1 MMTPPAIVP
10 EALLPLEKFHYT
22 RRITMSFLQ
31 PLLSGILTGGVY
43 ALAGIGMSLVFGVM
57 NISNFAHG
65 DLMMLGMYL
74 AYFAFTLLHIDPYLS
89 LVLIIPTAFLFGY
102 VLEKLFI
109 NRVINHP
116 HQNQILLT
124 IGLGLIMSNTAL
136 LAFTSDPKIL
146 TTSYSSS
153 AFNLPGGISISVPL
167 LLSFLIT
174 CVIIAILYIFLSKTT
189 TGMALRA
196 TSQNREAAQLMG
208 INVAKM
214 SAIAFGLGTALAA
227 TAGALIAPTYYIHPL
242 AGHSFLLK
250 AFTICVLGGLGSV
263 VGAGVG
269 GIIIGVV
276 EAMSSTYL
284 SSDWKDVVVFVLF
297 LAVLLFRPQGLFG
310 KMGGQS

>member
-1 MMTPPAIVP
+1 MFFIQ
-10 EALLPLEKFHYT
+10 
-22 RRITMSFLQ
+22 S
-31 PLLSGILTGGVY
+31 LLSGILTGGVY

-89 LVLIIPTAFLFGY
+89 LLLIIPTAFLFGF
-102 VLEKLFI
+102 LIEKVFI
-109 NRVINHP
+109 HRIIHHP

-153 AFNLPGGISISVPL
+153 AVNIGGISLSVPL
-167 LLSFLIT
+167 LLSFAIT
-174 CVIIAILYIFLSKTT
+174 AGITGILFLFLSKTT
-189 TGMALRA
+189 TGLALWA

-227 TAGALIAPTYYIHPL
+227 TAGALIAPVYYIHPL
-242 AGHSFLLK
+242 AGHTFLLK

-269 GIIIGVV
+269 GIIIGIV
-276 EAMSSTYL
+276 ESMSSTYL
-284 SSDWKDVVVFVLF
+284 SSDWKDVVVFIIF
-297 LAVLLFRPQGLFG
+297 LMVLLLRPQGLLG
-310 KMGGQS
+310 KKGEQ

>member
-1 MMTPPAIVP
+1 M
-10 EALLPLEKFHYT
+10 F
-22 RRITMSFLQ
+22 FLQ
-31 PLLSGILTGGVY
+31 SLLSGILTGGVY

-89 LVLIIPTAFLFGY
+89 LLLIIPTAFLFGF
-102 VLEKLFI
+102 LIEKVFI
-109 NRVINHP
+109 HRIIHHP

-153 AFNLPGGISISVPL
+153 AVNIGGISLSVPL
-167 LLSFLIT
+167 LLSFAIT
-174 CVIIAILYIFLSKTT
+174 TVIIGILFVFLSKTT
-189 TGMALRA
+189 TGLALWA
-196 TSQNREAAQLMG
+196 TSQNRDAAQLMG
-208 INVAKM
+208 NNVAKM

-242 AGHSFLLK
+242 AGHTFLLK

-269 GIIIGVV
+269 GIIIGIV
-276 EAMSSTYL
+276 ESMSSTYL
-284 SSDWKDVVVFVLF
+284 SSDWKDVVVFIIF
-297 LAVLLFRPQGLFG
+297 LAVLLFRPQGLLG
-310 KMGGQS
+310 KKGEQ

>member
-1 MMTPPAIVP
+1 
-10 EALLPLEKFHYT
+10 
-22 RRITMSFLQ
+22 MSFLQ

-43 ALAGIGMSLVFGVM
+43 ALAGMGMSLVFGVM

-65 DLMMLGMYL
+65 DLMMLGMYM
-74 AYFAFTLLHIDPYLS
+74 AFFAFTLLHIDPYVS
-89 LVLIIPTAFLFGY
+89 LVLIIPTAFLFGFM
-102 VLEKLFI
+102 VEKLFI
-109 NRVINHP
+109 NRVIHHP

-146 TTSYSSS
+146 TTTYSSS
-153 AFNLPGGISISVPL
+153 AFNLPGGISLSVPL
-167 LLSFLIT
+167 LISFLIT
-174 CVIIAILYIFLSKTT
+174 GVTIAILYLFLAKSR

-214 SAIAFGLGTALAA
+214 SAIAFGIGTALAA
-227 TAGALIAPTYYIHPL
+227 TAGALIAPTYYIHPM

-276 EAMSSTYL
+276 EAMSSTYW
-284 SSDWKDVVVFVLF
+284 STDWKDVIVFVLF

-310 KMGGQS
+310 KKGGE

>member
-1 MMTPPAIVP
+1 MFFIQ
-10 EALLPLEKFHYT
+10 
-22 RRITMSFLQ
+22 S
-31 PLLSGILTGGVY
+31 LLSGILTGGVY
-43 ALAGIGMSLVFGVM
+43 ALAGIGMSLVVGVM

-89 LVLIIPTAFLFGY
+89 LLLIIPTAFLFGFII
-102 VLEKLFI
+102 EKVFI
-109 NRVINHP
+109 HRIIHHP

-153 AFNLPGGISISVPL
+153 AVNIGGISLSVPL
-167 LLSFLIT
+167 LLSFAIT
-174 CVIIAILYIFLSKTT
+174 AGITGILFLFLSKTT
-189 TGMALRA
+189 TGLALWA

-227 TAGALIAPTYYIHPL
+227 TAGALIAPVYYIHPL
-242 AGHSFLLK
+242 AGHTFLLK

-269 GIIIGVV
+269 GIIIGIV
-276 EAMSSTYL
+276 ESMSSTYL
-284 SSDWKDVVVFVLF
+284 SSDWKDVVVFIIF
-297 LAVLLFRPQGLFG
+297 LMVLLLRPQGLLG
-310 KMGGQS
+310 KKGEQ

>member
-1 MMTPPAIVP
+1 M
-10 EALLPLEKFHYT
+10 F
-22 RRITMSFLQ
+22 FLQ
-31 PLLSGILTGGVY
+31 SLLSGILTGGVY

-89 LVLIIPTAFLFGY
+89 LLLIIPTAFLFGF
-102 VLEKLFI
+102 LIEKVFI
-109 NRVINHP
+109 HRIIHHP

-153 AFNLPGGISISVPL
+153 AVNIGGISLSVPL
-167 LLSFLIT
+167 LLSFAIT
-174 CVIIAILYIFLSKTT
+174 TVIIGILFVFLSKTT
-189 TGMALRA
+189 TGLALWA
-196 TSQNREAAQLMG
+196 TSQNRDAAQLMG

-227 TAGALIAPTYYIHPL
+227 TAGALIAPVYYIHPL
-242 AGHSFLLK
+242 AGHTFLLK

-269 GIIIGVV
+269 GIIIGIV
-276 EAMSSTYL
+276 ESMSSTYL
-284 SSDWKDVVVFVLF
+284 SSDWKDVVVFIIF
-297 LAVLLFRPQGLFG
+297 LMVLLLRPQGLLG
-310 KMGGQS
+310 KKGEQ

>member
-1 MMTPPAIVP
+1 MFFIQS
-10 EALLPLEKFHYT
+10 LLT
-22 RRITMSFLQ
+22 
-31 PLLSGILTGGVY
+31 GILTGGVY

-89 LVLIIPTAFLFGY
+89 LLLIIPTAFLFGFII
-102 VLEKLFI
+102 EKVFI
-109 NRVINHP
+109 HRIIHHP

-153 AFNLPGGISISVPL
+153 AVNIGGISLSVPL
-167 LLSFLIT
+167 LLSFAIT
-174 CVIIAILYIFLSKTT
+174 AGITGILFLFLSKTT
-189 TGMALRA
+189 TGLALWA

-227 TAGALIAPTYYIHPL
+227 TAGALIAPVYYIHPL
-242 AGHSFLLK
+242 AGHTFLLK

-269 GIIIGVV
+269 GIIIGIV
-276 EAMSSTYL
+276 ESMSSTYL
-284 SSDWKDVVVFVLF
+284 SSDWKDVVVFIIF
-297 LAVLLFRPQGLFG
+297 LMVLLLRPQGLLG
-310 KMGGQS
+310 KKGEQ

>member
-1 MMTPPAIVP
+1 MT
-10 EALLPLEKFHYT
+10 L
-22 RRITMSFLQ
+22 LQ
-31 PLLSGILTGGVY
+31 PLISGVLTGGVY

-65 DLMMLGMYL
+65 DLMMIGMYL
-74 AYFAFTLLHIDPYLS
+74 AYFAFTLLHIDPYVS
-89 LVLIIPTAFLFGY
+89 LVLILPAAFLFGY
-102 VLEKLFI
+102 VMEKLFI
-109 NRVINHP
+109 NRVIHHP

-146 TTSYSSS
+146 TTTYSSS
-153 AFNLPGGISISVPL
+153 SFTIFGDVSVSVPL

-174 CVIIAILYIFLSKTT
+174 CGITIVLYLFLSKTS

-214 SAIAFGLGTALAA
+214 SAIAFGIGTALAA

-284 SSDWKDVVVFVLF
+284 SSDWKDVIVFVLF
-297 LAVLLFRPQGLFG
+297 LAVLLLRPQGLFG
-310 KMGGQS
+310 KKGGQ

>member
-1 MMTPPAIVP
+1 
-10 EALLPLEKFHYT
+10 
-22 RRITMSFLQ
+22 MSFLQ

-65 DLMMLGMYL
+65 DLMMLGMYM
-74 AYFAFTLLHIDPYLS
+74 AYFAFTLLHIDPYVS
-89 LVLIIPTAFLFGY
+89 LPLIIPTSFLFGY
-102 VLEKLFI
+102 MVEKLCI
-109 NRVINHP
+109 NRVIHHP

-124 IGLGLIMSNTAL
+124 IGLGLMMSNTAL

-146 TTSYSSS
+146 TTTYSSS
-153 AFNLPGGISISVPL
+153 AFNLPGEISLSVPL
-167 LLSFLIT
+167 LLSFVIT
-174 CVIIAILYIFLSKTT
+174 CVIIAILYLFLAKTT

-208 INVAKM
+208 INVANM
-214 SAIAFGLGTALAA
+214 SAIAFGIGTALAA

-263 VGAGVG
+263 VGAGAG

-276 EAMSSTYL
+276 ESMSATYL
-284 SSDWKDVVVFVLF
+284 SSDWKDVIVFVLF
-297 LAVLLFRPQGLFG
+297 LAVLLFRPEGLFG
-310 KMGGQS
+310 KKGGQ

>member
-1 MMTPPAIVP
+1 MQ
-10 EALLPLEKFHYT
+10 
-22 RRITMSFLQ
+22 FLQ
-31 PLLSGILTGGVY
+31 SLISGILTGGVY

-57 NISNFAHG
+57 NVSNFAHG

-74 AYFAFTLLHIDPYLS
+74 AYYAFSLLHIDPYIS

-102 VLEKLFI
+102 VTEKVFI
-109 NRVINHP
+109 NRVISHP

-153 AFNLPGGISISVPL
+153 SFNILNGISVSTPL
-167 LLSFLIT
+167 LISFLIT
-174 CVIIAILYIFLSKTT
+174 CVITAILYLFLSKSN

-208 INVAKM
+208 INVSKM
-214 SAIAFGLGTALAA
+214 SAIAFGIGTALAA

-263 VGAGVG
+263 VGAAVG
-269 GIIIGVV
+269 GLIIGVV
-276 EAMSSTYL
+276 ESMASTYI
-284 SSDWKDVVVFVLF
+284 STDWKDVVVFMLF
-297 LAVLLFRPQGLFG
+297 LAVLLLRPEGLFG
-310 KMGGQS
+310 KKGGQ

>member
-1 MMTPPAIVP
+1 
-10 EALLPLEKFHYT
+10 
-22 RRITMSFLQ
+22 MSFLQ
-31 PLLSGILTGGVY
+31 PLISGILTGGVY

-74 AYFAFTLLHIDPYLS
+74 AFFAFTLLHIDPYIS
-89 LVLIIPTAFLFGY
+89 LVLIIPMAFLFGY
-102 VLEKLFI
+102 MMEKVFI
-109 NRVINHP
+109 NRVIHHP

-124 IGLGLIMSNTAL
+124 VGLGLIMSNTAL

-146 TTSYSSS
+146 TTTYSSS
-153 AFNLPGGISISVPL
+153 SFNLFGDVSVSVPL

-174 CVIIAILYIFLSKTT
+174 CLITLILYIFLSKTS

-208 INVAKM
+208 INVSKM
-214 SAIAFGLGTALAA
+214 SAIAFGIGTALAA

-284 SSDWKDVVVFVLF
+284 SSDWKDVIVFVIF

-310 KMGGQS
+310 KKGGQ

>member
-1 MMTPPAIVP
+1 M
-10 EALLPLEKFHYT
+10 L
-22 RRITMSFLQ
+22 FLQ

-89 LVLIIPTAFLFGY
+89 LVLIIPTAFFFGFM
-102 VLEKLFI
+102 LEKLFI
-109 NRVINHP
+109 NRVIHHP

-146 TTSYSSS
+146 TTTYSSS
-153 AFNLPGGISISVPL
+153 AFNLPGDISISLPL
-167 LLSFLIT
+167 LFSFLIT
-174 CVIIAILYIFLSKTT
+174 CVIISILYLFLAKTS

-214 SAIAFGLGTALAA
+214 SAIAFGIGTALAA

-284 SSDWKDVVVFVLF
+284 STDWKDVIVFVLF
-297 LAVLLFRPQGLFG
+297 LAVLLLRPEGLFG
-310 KMGGQS
+310 KKGGR

>member
-1 MMTPPAIVP
+1 M
-10 EALLPLEKFHYT
+10 
-22 RRITMSFLQ
+22 
-31 PLLSGILTGGVY
+31 LSGILTGGVY

-89 LVLIIPTAFLFGY
+89 LLLIIPTAFLFGF
-102 VLEKLFI
+102 LIEKVFI
-109 NRVINHP
+109 HRIIHHP

-153 AFNLPGGISISVPL
+153 AVNIGGISLSVPL
-167 LLSFLIT
+167 LLSFAIT
-174 CVIIAILYIFLSKTT
+174 TVIIGILFVFLSKTT
-189 TGMALRA
+189 TGLALWA
-196 TSQNREAAQLMG
+196 TSQNRDAAQLMG

-242 AGHSFLLK
+242 AGHTFLLK

-269 GIIIGVV
+269 GIIIGIV
-276 EAMSSTYL
+276 ESMSSTYL
-284 SSDWKDVVVFVLF
+284 SSDWKDVVVFIIF
-297 LAVLLFRPQGLFG
+297 LAVLLFRPQGLLG
-310 KMGGQS
+310 KKGEQ

>member
-1 MMTPPAIVP
+1 
-10 EALLPLEKFHYT
+10 
-22 RRITMSFLQ
+22 MSFLQ
-31 PLLSGILTGGVY
+31 PLISGILTGGVY

-74 AYFAFTLLHIDPYLS
+74 AFFSFTLLHIDPYIS
-89 LVLIIPTAFLFGY
+89 LVLIIPIAFLFGY
-102 VLEKLFI
+102 MMEKVFI
-109 NRVINHP
+109 NRVIHHP

-124 IGLGLIMSNTAL
+124 VGLGLIMSNTAL

-146 TTSYSSS
+146 TTTYSSS
-153 AFNLPGGISISVPL
+153 AFNLFGDISVSVPL

-174 CVIIAILYIFLSKTT
+174 CLITVILYLFLSKTA

-214 SAIAFGLGTALAA
+214 SAIAFGIGTALAA

-284 SSDWKDVVVFVLF
+284 SSDWKDVIVFVIF

-310 KMGGQS
+310 KKGGQ

>member
-1 MMTPPAIVP
+1 
-10 EALLPLEKFHYT
+10 
-22 RRITMSFLQ
+22 MSFLQ
-31 PLLSGILTGGVY
+31 PLISGILTGGVY

-74 AYFAFTLLHIDPYLS
+74 AFFSFTLLHIDPYIS
-89 LVLIIPTAFLFGY
+89 LVLIIPIAFMFGY
-102 VLEKLFI
+102 MMEKVFI
-109 NRVINHP
+109 NRVIHHP

-124 IGLGLIMSNTAL
+124 VGLGLIMSNTAL

-146 TTSYSSS
+146 TTTYSSS
-153 AFNLPGGISISVPL
+153 AFNLFGDISVSVPL

-174 CVIIAILYIFLSKTT
+174 CLITVILYLFLSKTA

-214 SAIAFGLGTALAA
+214 SAIAFGIGTALAA

-284 SSDWKDVVVFVLF
+284 SSDWKDVIVFVIF

-310 KMGGQS
+310 KKGGQ

>member
-1 MMTPPAIVP
+1 MCNDKPIFYRTNSMTI
-10 EALLPLEKFHYT
+10 
-22 RRITMSFLQ
+22 LQ
-31 PLLSGILTGGVY
+31 PLISGVLTGGVY

-65 DLMMLGMYL
+65 DLMMIGMYM
-74 AYFAFTLLHIDPYLS
+74 AYFAFTLLHIDPYVS
-89 LVLIIPTAFLFGY
+89 LVLILPTAFLFGY
-102 VLEKLFI
+102 MMEKLFI
-109 NRVINHP
+109 NRVIHHP

-146 TTSYSSS
+146 TTTYSSS
-153 AFNLPGGISISVPL
+153 SFTIFGDVSVSVPL

-174 CVIIAILYIFLSKTT
+174 CGITIILYLFLSKTS

-214 SAIAFGLGTALAA
+214 SAIAFGIGTALAA

-276 EAMSSTYL
+276 EAMSATYL
-284 SSDWKDVVVFVLF
+284 SSDWKDVIVFVLF
-297 LAVLLFRPQGLFG
+297 LAVLLLRPQGLFG
-310 KMGGQS
+310 KKGGQ

>member
-1 MMTPPAIVP
+1 M
-10 EALLPLEKFHYT
+10 L
-22 RRITMSFLQ
+22 FLQ
-31 PLLSGILTGGVY
+31 ALLSGILTGGVY

-74 AYFAFTLLHIDPYLS
+74 AYFAFTLLHIDPFLS
-89 LVLIIPTAFLFGY
+89 LILIMPIAFLFGFMI
-102 VLEKLFI
+102 EKVFI
-109 NRVINHP
+109 NRVIDHP

-124 IGLGLIMSNTAL
+124 VGLGLIMSNTAL

-153 AFNLPGGISISVPL
+153 AFTIPGGIYLSVPL
-167 LLSFLIT
+167 LISFLLTCLIT
-174 CVIIAILYIFLSKTT
+174 AMLSLFLLKTR

-208 INVAKM
+208 INVSKM
-214 SAIAFGLGTALAA
+214 SAIAFGIGTALAA

-263 VGAGVG
+263 AGA
-269 GIIIGVV
+269 
-276 EAMSSTYL
+276 A
-284 SSDWKDVVVFVLF
+284 
-297 LAVLLFRPQGLFG
+297 R
-310 KMGGQS
+310 

>member
-1 MMTPPAIVP
+1 
-10 EALLPLEKFHYT
+10 
-22 RRITMSFLQ
+22 MSFLQ

-43 ALAGIGMSLVFGVM
+43 ALAGMGMSLVFGVM

-65 DLMMLGMYL
+65 DLMMLGMYM
-74 AYFAFTLLHIDPYLS
+74 AFFAFTLLHIDPYVS
-89 LVLIIPTAFLFGY
+89 LVLIIPTAFLFGFM
-102 VLEKLFI
+102 VEKLFI
-109 NRVINHP
+109 NRVIHHP

-146 TTSYSSS
+146 TTTYSSS
-153 AFNLPGGISISVPL
+153 AFNLPGGISLSVPL
-167 LLSFLIT
+167 LISFLIT
-174 CVIIAILYIFLSKTT
+174 GVTIAILYLFLAKSR

-214 SAIAFGLGTALAA
+214 SAIAFGIGTALAA

-276 EAMSSTYL
+276 EAMSSTYW
-284 SSDWKDVVVFVLF
+284 STDWKDVIVFVLF

-310 KMGGQS
+310 KKGGE

>member
-1 MMTPPAIVP
+1 
-10 EALLPLEKFHYT
+10 
-22 RRITMSFLQ
+22 MSFFQ

-74 AYFAFTLLHIDPYLS
+74 AFFAFTLLHIDPYIS
-89 LVLIIPTAFLFGY
+89 LVLIIPIAFLFGY
-102 VLEKLFI
+102 MMEKVFI
-109 NRVINHP
+109 NRVIHHP

-153 AFNLPGGISISVPL
+153 AFNIPGDIAISVPL

-174 CVIIAILYIFLSKTT
+174 SVIIAILYLFLSKSS

-214 SAIAFGLGTALAA
+214 SAIAFGIGTALAA

-284 SSDWKDVVVFVLF
+284 STDWKDVIVFVLF
-297 LAVLLFRPQGLFG
+297 LGVLLFRPQGLFG
-310 KMGGQS
+310 KKGGQ

>member
-1 MMTPPAIVP
+1 
-10 EALLPLEKFHYT
+10 
-22 RRITMSFLQ
+22 MSFLQ

-102 VLEKLFI
+102 VLEKLLI

-153 AFNLPGGISISVPL
+153 AFNLAGGISISVPL

-174 CVIIAILYIFLSKTT
+174 CVIIAILYVFLSKST

-214 SAIAFGLGTALAA
+214 SAIAFGIGTALAA

-269 GIIIGVV
+269 GVIIGVV
-276 EAMSSTYL
+276 ESMSSTYL
-284 SSDWKDVVVFVLF
+284 SSDWKDVVVFMIF
-297 LAVLLFRPQGLFG
+297 LAVLLLRPQGLFG
-310 KMGGQS
+310 KKGGQS